1 MKRYRCTLNYIH
13 PYDNKLRDKL
23 DDYVIKDEMFVI
35 IETIKDR
42 ELSWSLILSGFK
54 TGWIIHVPNNFKE
67 WALEKS

>member
-42 ELSWSLILSGFK
+42 ELS
-54 TGWIIHVPNNFKE
+54 
-67 WALEKS
+67 